1 MRIAFT
7 VPSFYPFVGGVETYV
22 FSISRELVSLG
33 CDIVV
38 FSPNRVAGQRVSRDL
53 DTVGGVEVRYVH
65 VPIELSYRARV
76 WPRLAKELARIG
88 SGVDLIHCIGDGH
101 FHSLV
106 SPHIASKLGKPL
118 VVTTYGPL
126 YLQTEYSVLKKPF
139 FDFYDAFIDPYVFR
153 RASAVCIRFPELRDW
168 AIAHGARK
176 NSIYLTPSGLSKEF
190 LEKVD
195 GKLFMDR
202 FGLDPPIVL
211 YVGRLTPQKGVHYFV
226 ASAKQ
231 VASEIPDAKFVVVG
245 PDQVGFRPY
254 LEALAQKLG
263 VDKNLVFLDPIRDAL
278 LEMSAYAACDVFAM
292 YSAFEGFSQ
301 AVVKAMAQEKPV
313 VVSQVGGLPYEVSYG
328 RCGVV
333 VPYGSAEKLGKAI
346 LEVLSNPA
354 YFRDMARRARE
365 RAKLFTFDKLARDL
379 LNVYEKLV

>member
-1 MRIAFT
+1 M
-7 VPSFYPFVGGVETYV
+7 PSFYPFVGGIEVYTL
-22 FSISRELVSLG
+22 SISKELVKLG
-33 CDIVV
+33 HEVVV
-38 FSPNRVAGQRVSRDL
+38 FSPNRVAGQSISRNHGVVD
-53 DTVGGVEVRYVH
+53 GVEVRYVP
-65 VPIELSYRARV
+65 VFLELSYRVRV
-76 WPRLAKELARIG
+76 WPRLAKALAKIG
-88 SGVDLIHCIGDGH
+88 SRADLVHCIGDGH

-106 SPHIASKLGKPL
+106 SPHVAAKLGKPL
-118 VVTTYGPL
+118 VVTTFGPL
-126 YLQTEYSVLKKPF
+126 YLQTEYSALKKPF
-139 FDFYDAFIDPYVFR
+139 FDLYDAFVDPYVFK
-153 RASAVCIRFPELRDW
+153 RASAVCIRFPELRGW
-168 AIAHGARK
+168 AIAHGARE

-231 VASEIPDAKFVVVG
+231 VVSEIPDAKFVVIG
-245 PDQVGFRPY
+245 PDQVGFKPY

-263 VDKNLVFLDPIRDAL
+263 VEENLVFLDPIRDVL
-278 LEMSAYAACDVFAM
+278 LEMSAYAACDAFVM
-292 YSAFEGFSQ
+292 YSAFEGFGQ
-301 AVVKAMAQEKPV
+301 AVAKAMAQEKPV
-313 VVSQVGGLPYEVSYG
+313 VVSQVGGLPYLVDYG

-333 VPYGSAEKLGKAI
+333 VPYGSAEKLGKAV

-379 LNVYEKLV
+379 LNIYNKLV